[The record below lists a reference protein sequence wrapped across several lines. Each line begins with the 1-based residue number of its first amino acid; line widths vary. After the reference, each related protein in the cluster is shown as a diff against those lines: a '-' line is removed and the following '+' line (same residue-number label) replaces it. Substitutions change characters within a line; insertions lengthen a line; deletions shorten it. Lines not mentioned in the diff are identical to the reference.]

1 MTTPFCWKLPQ
12 MQPLLNTTKKFPF
25 RELHI
30 LSRSNYFQW
39 RGGLTHS
46 DTSICLAYTQFSFIT
61 ASIGTLFYIVR
72 WFKTLLQLISA
83 GSFPTQT
90 AEKNKKDQPQLQ
102 LPFLHCF
109 TGAVLT
115 IVLKHIHEYLLKKV
129 IEKHS
134 LRSWWYLRASTVVST
149 ADTPIRTPRGFV
161 FLLKGCPY

>member
-1 MTTPFCWKLPQ
+1 MTSPFCWKLPQ

-61 ASIGTLFYIVR
+61 ASIGTLFYIVS
-72 WFKTLLQLISA
+72 FKTLLQLISA

-90 AEKNKKDQPQLQ
+90 AEKKQERPTSTSTSFFTL
-102 LPFLHCF
+102 F

-134 LRSWWYLRASTVVST
+134 LRSWWYLRASTVVSP

>member
-1 MTTPFCWKLPQ
+1 
-12 MQPLLNTTKKFPF
+12 MQPLLNTTKKIPFPGIAHF
-25 RELHI
+25 VKVKL
-30 LSRSNYFQW
+30 LPVTW
-39 RGGLTHS
+39 RTKSLRHQHLFGL
-46 DTSICLAYTQFSFIT
+46 YTI
-61 ASIGTLFYIVR
+61 LFYHCFYWYFSLYCVIQNFASADLSWIIPNR
-72 WFKTLLQLISA
+72 NSRKKQERPTSTSTSFFTL
-83 GSFPTQT
+83 
-90 AEKNKKDQPQLQ
+90 
-102 LPFLHCF
+102 F

>member
-1 MTTPFCWKLPQ
+1 MTSPFCWKLPQ
-12 MQPLLNTTKKFPF
+12 MQPLLNTTKNS
-25 RELHI
+25 
-30 LSRSNYFQW
+30 LSGNCTFCQGQITS
-39 RGGLTHS
+39 S
-46 DTSICLAYTQFSFIT
+46 DVADWL
-61 ASIGTLFYIVR
+61 
-72 WFKTLLQLISA
+72 
-83 GSFPTQT
+83 TQT
-90 AEKNKKDQPQLQ
+90 PASVWPIHNSLLSLLLLVLYFILCHSKLCFSWIIPNPNSRKKQDRPTSTSTSFFTL
-102 LPFLHCF
+102 F